1 MGLSRAG
8 HSLVVGFSGLFILA
22 VPAMA
27 QSIPETTDF
36 KYLAREMAA
45 DVTFGP
51 LPGGDFSPLSATIF
65 PAHYRPAGKNRYF
78 LPLVG
83 LQWWVSPNLA
93 LLGGL
98 GAGIADKR
106 IVQYARM
113 GLRYL
118 PSSLSIGSFTP
129 EFYFAQNKIEAL
141 SLFID
146 HPILDSQ
153 GNEIEVSTTPDRYDS
168 RWNEIGWGY
177 AGQVGAYYLSGTL
190 MFLFQQTFIGS
201 GQKLRLNSKLIGLS
215 IGRDIFGWLR
225 VSVQAKANPD
235 FVTGGVQ
242 LSLAI

>member
-1 MGLSRAG
+1 MGLSKTERF
-8 HSLVVGFSGLFILA
+8 LIVGFSGMLFLA
-22 VPAMA
+22 IPAVA
-27 QSIPETTDF
+27 QSTPETTDF

-51 LPGGDFSPLSATIF
+51 LPRGDFGPINATIF
-65 PAHYRPAGKNRYF
+65 PAYYRPTGENRHI

-106 IVQYARM
+106 VVQYARI
-113 GLRYL
+113 GLCYI
-118 PSSLSIGSFTP
+118 PASLSVGSFTP
-129 EFYFAQNKIEAL
+129 EIYFAQNTIGGL

-146 HPILDSQ
+146 HPILDSL
-153 GNEIEVSTTPDRYDS
+153 GNEIEVSPTPDRYDS
-168 RWNEIGWGY
+168 GWNEIGWGY
-177 AGQVGAYYLSGTL
+177 VGQVGAYYLSGTM

-201 GQKLRLNSKLIGLS
+201 GQKLSLDSKLIGLS

-235 FVTGGVQ
+235 FVTGGIQ